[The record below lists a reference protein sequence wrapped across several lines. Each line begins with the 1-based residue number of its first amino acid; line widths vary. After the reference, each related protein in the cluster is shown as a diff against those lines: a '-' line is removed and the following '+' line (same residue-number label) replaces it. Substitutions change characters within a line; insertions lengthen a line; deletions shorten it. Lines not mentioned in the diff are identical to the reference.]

1 MLYQQPRHH
10 RRIFKLDGSI
20 KGKLDSLQR
29 QVGFVGKVL
38 GLGLFEIG
46 VKGKSAQLRVAG
58 LGIRDWRLPSFV
70 KVFGV
75 MAQDVTVQG
84 WLLRSQR
91 LPIFANLQPSLLRPF
106 PILTDP
112 FALLQ
117 QVLAERVVINRPT

>member
-91 LPIFANLQPSLLRPF
+91 LPIFANLQPSPLRLSSEEADRF
-106 PILTDP
+106 TLK
-112 FALLQ
+112 
-117 QVLAERVVINRPT
+117 QVLAEGVVVNRPT